1 MSNEY
6 PNSIVL
12 AVSGLGKAYSG
23 ACSELGIGP
32 NSLDLRR
39 RERVANVLVRL
50 FKDGERDTDVLK
62 RRVVLY
68 VKNVDETSLTPPPM
82 PM

>member
-6 PNSIVL
+6 PNSIAL
-12 AVSGLGKAYSG
+12 AVSDLGKAYSG
-23 ACSELGIGP
+23 ACSELGIGL
-32 NSLDLRR
+32 NSLDLRK

-50 FKDGERDTDVLK
+50 FTDGERDTEVLK
-62 RRVVLY
+62 RRAVLY
-68 VKNVDETSLTPPPM
+68 VMDIDESSLTPPPM